1 MRVSRLYKK
10 EEDVETDVFPLSRIV
25 LWAVIGLL
33 ILGGLALYFR
43 YNHFVTPL
51 L

>member
-10 EEDVETDVFPLSRIV
+10 EEDVETEVFPVPRIL
-25 LWAVIGLL
+25 LWAVIGLA
-33 ILGGLALYFR
+33 ILAGLALYFR
-43 YNHFVTPL
+43 YERFMTPL

>member
-10 EEDVETDVFPLSRIV
+10 EEAAEIEVFPLSRIA
-25 LWAVIGLL
+25 LWAVIGLV
-33 ILGGLALYFR
+33 ILVGITLYFR
-43 YNHFVTPL
+43 FDPFMTSL